1 MESDLL
7 TTRDIEQRLQISRVT
22 IYRLIRDE
30 GLPAIRVGSQWRF
43 PSSAVEAWLK
53 NREEALSVPA
63 LQADDGDAGESLF
76 TPAQAH
82 LLDAFQEMTGIEM
95 RLSDAPVEGALCHV
109 WVGPIKRT
117 VAAIDIGASSPF
129 TRDQVAVMAQLL
141 AASLGICAEL
151 DRERHQLQGCVDEI
165 SSLIAM
171 HI

>member
-43 PSSAVEAWLK
+43 PADAVEAWLK
-53 NREEALSVPA
+53 TREDALTATS
-63 LQADDGDAGESLF
+63 LKDDDAVKGRAF

-82 LLDAFQEMTGIEM
+82 LLDAFHELTGIEM
-95 RLSDAPVEGALCHV
+95 QLSETPVDGALYQV
-109 WVGPIKRT
+109 RVGPMKRMLVAVT
-117 VAAIDIGASSPF
+117 VGPASPF
-129 TRDQVAVMAQLL
+129 TQDQVPALAQVL
-141 AASLGICAEL
+141 ATSLGICAEI
-151 DRERHQLQGCVDEI
+151 DQERHQLQGCVDEI
-165 SSLIAM
+165 SSLVAM